1 MDKTII
7 AEIAMFLLSKRDPE
21 LPMAVRVARWGC
33 VVLALA
39 YALLAVIEKGREA
52 FA

>member
-7 AEIAMFLLSKRDPE
+7 AEIAMFLLSKRDSE
-21 LPMAVRVARWGC
+21 LPMAIRIARWGV
-33 VVLALA
+33 VVLVLA
-39 YALLAVIEKGREA
+39 YALLVVIEKGREA